1 MQTNVVNQVSQ
12 RKKTLFL
19 IKTGLQKILRNNVK
33 KQSRIVAKTI
43 VEYLIRK
50 GIDLT
55 TIIIPVIK
63 ESIL

>member
-1 MQTNVVNQVSQ
+1 MQSNVVNQVSQ

-19 IKTGLQKILRNNVK
+19 IKTGLQNILRNNVK

-50 GIDLT
+50 GIVLT